1 MMQFYTENYEEKKMT
16 FFDELFMMK
25 SAEVFILALLAI
37 VFLQSGIDKITDWAG
52 NLGWLNG
59 HFSETMFKS
68 VVSPML
74 ATILVL
80 EVLTGLLAIAGI
92 VTLVM
97 SGSTLLGL
105 YACQLAAVTFLMLF
119 FGQRIAKDYPGA
131 ETIVNYFVIAIIGM
145 YLLK

>member
-1 MMQFYTENYEEKKMT
+1 MT
-16 FFDELFMMK
+16 IFDELFMMK

-37 VFLQSGIDKITDWAG
+37 VFLQSGIDKITDWKG
-52 NLGWLNG
+52 NFGWLNG
-59 HFSETMFKS
+59 HFSKTPFKS
-68 VVSPML
+68 VVAPML

-80 EVLTGLLAIAGI
+80 EVITGLLGIAGI
-92 VTLVM
+92 VTLIT

-105 YACQLAAVTFLMLF
+105 YACQLAAMTFLMLF
-119 FGQRIAKDYPGA
+119 LGQRIAKDYPGA